1 MIVDNRKTNPVIP
14 HIILN
19 FCFEK
24 GINFFILNERSF
36 IMYIDK
42 EEMKQKNS
50 KREAIIEAAVKVFAK
65 KGFYNA
71 KVNDVAKAAGVA
83 DGTIYLYFKNKDD
96 LLINLFEDKMDHI
109 LNRFAAG
116 LQNIHDPIEKLKTFI
131 HVYFTLIEED
141 QQLAEVF
148 QVELR
153 QSAKFLKDYHNQKF
167 LDYLN
172 IIAGIVD
179 EGKREGFFRPTLHT
193 DIIKLMIFGAIDEV
207 ARQWILGADDK
218 YSLEQASQELSRTI
232 VDGLLAS

>member
-1 MIVDNRKTNPVIP
+1 
-14 HIILN
+14 
-19 FCFEK
+19 
-24 GINFFILNERSF
+24 
-36 IMYIDK
+36 
-42 EEMKQKNS
+42 MKRKNS

-96 LLINLFEDKMDHI
+96 LLINLFEDKMEHI
-109 LNRFAAG
+109 LSRFDTG
-116 LQNIHDPIEKLKTFI
+116 LQNIDDPIEKLRKFI
-131 HVYFTLIEED
+131 QVYFTLIEED

-172 IIAGIVD
+172 MIAAIVE
-179 EGKREGFFRPTLHT
+179 EGKQLGFFRSTLNI

-207 ARQWILGADDK
+207 ARQWILGADEK
-218 YSLEQASQELSRTI
+218 YTLEKAAEQLAETI
-232 VDGLLAS
+232 VAGLLVS

>member
-1 MIVDNRKTNPVIP
+1 
-14 HIILN
+14 
-19 FCFEK
+19 
-24 GINFFILNERSF
+24 
-36 IMYIDK
+36 
-42 EEMKQKNS
+42 MKRKNS
-50 KREAIIEAAVKVFAK
+50 KREAIIEAAVKIFAQ

-96 LLINLFEDKMDHI
+96 LLINLFEDKMEYI
-109 LNRFAAG
+109 LSRFNAS
-116 LQNIHDPIEKLKTFI
+116 LQDIKDPLEKLQKFI
-131 HVYFTLIEED
+131 QVYFSLIKED

-172 IIAGIVD
+172 IIAGIVK
-179 EGKREGFFRPTLHT
+179 EGKERGFFRPSLN
-193 DIIKLMIFGAIDEV
+193 INVIKLMIFGAIDEV
-207 ARQWILGADDK
+207 ARQWILGADEK
-218 YSLEQASQELSRTI
+218 YTLDEAAQQLSRTI